1 MSVGSPGGAPDR
13 IVVVGAGV
21 AGIAAVEQLRSL
33 GHSGKITLIDAGE
46 QPYDRPPLSK
56 AFLLGEAD
64 VEQIRLVSEAW
75 FDDNDVELRARR
87 SAVRLRPAEGSVELD
102 DGSHAPAD
110 AVLLA
115 NGGIARRL
123 PVPGGDLPGVR
134 VLRTV
139 DDARALREAL
149 VPGARTVVIG
159 GGLIGAEVASS
170 AVALGCEV
178 TLVEPVVPPLAP
190 AVGTEI
196 ATLLHRQHTQVGIR
210 LVTDTVARIK
220 DGPGHL
226 LVVTGAGQEYAADV
240 VVTGIG
246 MTVPGDLAR
255 SAGLDTSDGVIV
267 DRFHRT
273 SHPAVF
279 AAGDTARIRRPDG
292 TLHRREHWQAA
303 RQDGRTAAA
312 AMLGQPLPAT
322 DPDWFWSDRH
332 GVHVEGVGDLRTGG
346 RRVLRGAPDSL
357 PLAVFDLADDG
368 RLLGAAAVDDPR
380 AIAAARRLISAGAVP
395 DPDLLADTS
404 VNPRAWLR
412 R

>member
-1 MSVGSPGGAPDR
+1 MTVKSTGGVPDR

-21 AGIAAVEQLRSL
+21 AGIAAVERLRSL
-33 GHSGKITLIDAGE
+33 GHSGKITVIDAGE

-56 AFLLGEAD
+56 AFLLGEAGL
-64 VEQIRLVSEAW
+64 EQIRLVPESW
-75 FDDNDVELRARR
+75 FDENDVELRARR

-115 NGGIARRL
+115 TGGVPRPL
-123 PVPGGDLPGVR
+123 PVPGGNLPGVH
-134 VLRTV
+134 VLRTIE
-139 DDARALREAL
+139 DARGLREAL
-149 VPGARTVVIG
+149 VPGAGAVVIG

-178 TLVEPVVPPLAP
+178 TLIEPVDPPLAA

-196 ATLLHRQHTQVGIR
+196 ATLLHRQHTQAGIR
-210 LVTDTVARIK
+210 VVTDTVARLE
-220 DGPGHL
+220 GGSGRL
-226 LVVTGAGQEYAADV
+226 TVVTGTGKAFTADV
-240 VVTGIG
+240 VVAGIG

-255 SAGLDTSDGVIV
+255 TAGLDTADGVIV

-279 AAGDTARIRRPDG
+279 AAGDSARVCGPDG
-292 TLHRREHWQAA
+292 RLHRREHWQAA
-303 RQDGRTAAA
+303 QQGGRAAAA
-312 AMLGQPLPAT
+312 AMLGQPPAVP

-332 GVHVEGVGDLRTGG
+332 GVHVESVGDLRGYG
-346 RRVLRGAPDSL
+346 RHVRRGTSGSL
-357 PLAVFDLADDG
+357 PLTVFNLADDG
-368 RLLGAAAVDDPR
+368 RVLGAAAVDDPR
-380 AIAAARRLISAGAVP
+380 AIAAARRLIGAGAAP

-404 VNPRAWLR
+404 VNPRTWLR
-412 R
+412 G

>member
-1 MSVGSPGGAPDR
+1 MSVRRGGGVPDR

-64 VEQIRLVSEAW
+64 LEQIRLVPDTW
-75 FDDNDVELRARR
+75 FDHNDVELRARR
-87 SAVRLRPAEGSVELD
+87 TAVRLRPAEGSVELD

-115 NGGIARRL
+115 TGGVARRL

-139 DDARALREAL
+139 EDARALREAL
-149 VPGARTVVIG
+149 VPGARAVVIG

-170 AVALGCEV
+170 AMALRCEV
-178 TLVEPVVPPLAP
+178 TLIEPAVPPLEP

-196 ATLLHRQHTQVGIR
+196 ATLLHRQHTLAGIR
-210 LVTDTVARIK
+210 VVTDTVARIE
-220 DGPGHL
+220 DGPCHL
-226 LVVTGAGQEYAADV
+226 VVVTGAREEFRADV
-240 VVTGIG
+240 VVAGIG

-255 SAGLDTSDGVIV
+255 SAGLDTADGVIV

-279 AAGDTARIRRPDG
+279 AAGDSARVRHPDG
-292 TLHRREHWQAA
+292 TTHRREHWQAA
-303 RQDGRTAAA
+303 RQGGRAAAA
-312 AMLGQPLPAT
+312 AMLGQPLPAP

-346 RRVLRGAPDSL
+346 RRVLRGTPDSL

-380 AIAAARRLISAGAVP
+380 AIAAARRLISTGAAP
-395 DPDLLADTS
+395 DPGLLADPS
-404 VNPRAWLR
+404 VNPRVWLR